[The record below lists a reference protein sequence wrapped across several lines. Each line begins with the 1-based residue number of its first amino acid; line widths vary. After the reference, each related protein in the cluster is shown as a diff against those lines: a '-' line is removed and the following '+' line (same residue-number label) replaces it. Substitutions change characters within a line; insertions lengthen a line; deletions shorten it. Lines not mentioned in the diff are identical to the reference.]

1 MKYISILIITM
12 LLVSCNLTE
21 TINLNSDGSGN
32 IEIYSRRDENSIDK
46 LGRPTNKKEEFKD
59 TTSVFRDYIK
69 KYQDNFVQYNESDQE
84 SLLKHADV
92 KMHLK
97 MDPAKPENFS
107 VTSYDFKKT
116 EEIPDVLESFTLS
129 KSLKE
134 KTPLVKQFFKIKYSF
149 DGSTFKREVVVVD
162 QMKHDRFKKEFEN
175 RRRAFT
181 NPNLA
186 QSYILRY
193 NFPRKIKSISNQNA
207 IISSDK
213 KAITLEFDFSDCL
226 QDPTITNL
234 EVVLE

>member
-1 MKYISILIITM
+1 M
-12 LLVSCNLTE
+12 LLVSCNVTE

-32 IEIYSRRDENSIDK
+32 IEIYFRRDENSIDK

-92 KMHLK
+92 KMYLK
-97 MDPAKPENFS
+97 MDPAKPENFN
-107 VTSYDFKKT
+107 VTSYDFKKA

-193 NFPRKIKSISNQNA
+193 NFPRKIKSISNHNA

-213 KAITLEFDFSDCL
+213 KAITLEFKFSDCL